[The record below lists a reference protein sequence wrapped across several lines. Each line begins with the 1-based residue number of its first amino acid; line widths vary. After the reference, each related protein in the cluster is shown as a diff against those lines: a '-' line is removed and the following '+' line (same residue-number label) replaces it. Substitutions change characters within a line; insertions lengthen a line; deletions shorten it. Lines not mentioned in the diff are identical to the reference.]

1 MASHEEKKGLHRGLE
16 ARHIELIA
24 LGGTIGVGL
33 FMGAG
38 STLKW
43 AGPSVL
49 LAYIVAGLFV
59 FFIMRAMGEMLHLEP
74 VAGSFAVYAHKYLSP
89 YFGYLTAWSYWFMW
103 IAVGISEITAVGVYV
118 QYWFPD
124 LPQWVPAL
132 AAIALV
138 ALANLAAVKLYG
150 EFEFWFALI
159 KVTTII
165 VMIVV
170 GLGVIFF
177 GFGNHGQA
185 LGFEN
190 LTTHGGFFAGGWK
203 GFLFALCIVVAS
215 YQGVELVGITAGEAK
230 NPQVTLKRAINNILW
245 RILIFYVGA
254 IFVII
259 TIFPWN
265 EIGTHG
271 SPFVLTFSK
280 IGITAAAGIIN
291 FVVLTAALS
300 GCNSGMYSCGRMLY
314 ALAKNRQLPAFLG
327 RVSKGGVPVYGI
339 AITILCL
346 LAGSCLNYIIP
357 NPEQVFVYVYS
368 ASVLPGMVP
377 WFVVLVSQLKFR
389 AVHKQ
394 ALKTHPFKSLLFPYA
409 NYLTIAFLL
418 CVLVGMGINPDTRIS
433 LLVGGIFIA
442 AVSLIYVG
450 AGMHK
455 RRDALKNSAE

>member
-1 MASHEEKKGLHRGLE
+1 MASSEEKKGLHRGLE

-33 FMGAG
+33 FMGAA

-49 LAYIVAGLFV
+49 LAYILAGVFV
-59 FFIMRAMGEMLHLEP
+59 FFIMRSMGEMLHLEP
-74 VAGSFAVYAHKYLSP
+74 VAGP

-103 IAVGISEITAVGVYV
+103 IAVGISEITAIGVYA
-118 QYWFPD
+118 QYWFPE
-124 LPQWVPAL
+124 LPQWIPAL
-132 AAIALV
+132 AAV
-138 ALANLAAVKLYG
+138 AIVAAANLAAVKLYG
-150 EFEFWFALI
+150 EMEFWFALI
-159 KVTTII
+159 KITTII

-170 GLGVIFF
+170 GLAVIFF

-185 LGFEN
+185 IGFDN
-190 LTTHGGFFAGGWK
+190 LTVHGGFFAGGWK

-265 EIGTHG
+265 EMGTHG
-271 SPFVLTFSK
+271 SPFVLTFAK
-280 IGITAAAGIIN
+280 VGITAAAGIIN

-314 ALAKNRQLPAFLG
+314 ALSQNRQLPAFLSK
-327 RVSKGGVPVYGI
+327 VSASGVPVYGI
-339 AITILCL
+339 AVTILCL
-346 LAGSCLNYIIP
+346 LVGSCLNYLIP

-377 WFVVLVSQLKFR
+377 WFVVLVSQLRFR
-389 AVHKQ
+389 EAHRA
-394 ALKTHPFKSLLFPYA
+394 ALKNHPFKSIMFPYT
-409 NYLTIAFLL
+409 NYLTLAFLF
-418 CVLVGMGINPDTRIS
+418 CVLVGMAINPDTRVS

-442 AVSLIYVG
+442 AVSLIYL
-450 AGMHK
+450 ALGMN
-455 RRDALKNSAE
+455 RRSH